1 MFGEL
6 ILEFVTATIT
16 GQQLSSQLGGFAV
29 CDRLLLQKKPQQKSK
44 AAACGHLSGQGLS
57 GRLSEATLWDPS
69 TLGES
74 AAASGAREFPGRQ
87 PVLALNKRPKQMF
100 W

>member
-6 ILEFVTATIT
+6 ILEFVTAPTT
-16 GQQLSSQLGGFAV
+16 RQQLSSHLGGFAV
-29 CDRLLLQKKPQQKSK
+29 CDRLLLHKKPQQKSK

-69 TLGES
+69 TLES
-74 AAASGAREFPGRQ
+74 QLLLQEQGNFQGGS
-87 PVLALNKRPKQMF
+87 LSLH
-100 W
+100 